1 MSTREKYN
9 GYSPEQRAQIGKYAA
24 ENGPTRASRHF
35 STLWNMDIPE
45 SSVRR
50 LKSEYLSK
58 VKELRARAEEN
69 DVPSVTSLP
78 TKPQGRPLMLGKVF
92 DTAVQDYV
100 TAMRAVGGVVNTNIC
115 MAAAEGIVASRDQG
129 LLAQHGG
136 HIQITNTWARSL
148 LTRMGYVKRKCS
160 NAGKVAVPRF
170 RELQGDFL
178 ADIQAEVI
186 MNEIPSELILNWDQ
200 TALHLV
206 PTGQW
211 TMHRSGEK
219 VVPIT
224 NSDDKRQITAVL
236 AVTMSGEYLPPQL
249 IYKGKTERCHPAGEV
264 PEGWDIWHSH
274 NHWSNEET
282 MMRYVEMVIAPFV
295 DDKRATLQLDKT
307 HPALAIFDC
316 FRGQTTPEFTA
327 VLKKHNII
335 QVHVPANCT
344 DKLQPLDISI
354 NKPMK
359 DELRR
364 RFQSWYAE
372 EVSKQLRTVSIHEV
386 RVDTSAAVIKSKS
399 LGWFVSAWQSL
410 SSRPTCTGCQWL

>member
-1 MSTREKYN
+1 
-9 GYSPEQRAQIGKYAA
+9 
-24 ENGPTRASRHF
+24 
-35 STLWNMDIPE
+35 
-45 SSVRR
+45 
-50 LKSEYLSK
+50 
-58 VKELRARAEEN
+58 
-69 DVPSVTSLP
+69 
-78 TKPQGRPLMLGKVF
+78 
-92 DTAVQDYV
+92 
-100 TAMRAVGGVVNTNIC
+100 
-115 MAAAEGIVASRDQG
+115 
-129 LLAQHGG
+129 
-136 HIQITNTWARSL
+136 
-148 LTRMGYVKRKCS
+148 
-160 NAGKVAVPRF
+160 
-170 RELQGDFL
+170 
-178 ADIQAEVI
+178 

-264 PEGWDIWHSH
+264 PDGWDIWHSH

-359 DELRR
+359 DGLRR

-410 SSRPTCTGCQWL
+410 SSRPTLAVNGFKKAGIYDAVTEVTKE

>member
-1 MSTREKYN
+1 MERLELLDI
-9 GYSPEQRAQIGKYAA
+9 SPRVGTWTFQNQVCG
-24 ENGPTRASRHF
+24 G
-35 STLWNMDIPE
+35 
-45 SSVRR
+45 R

-78 TKPQGRPLMLGKVF
+78 TKPQGRPLMLGKVI

-100 TAMRAVGGVVNTNIC
+100 TAMRAVGSVVNTNIC
-115 MAAAEGIVASRDQG
+115 MAVAEGIVASRDQG

-170 RELQGDFL
+170 LELQGDFL
-178 ADIQAEVI
+178 ADIQAEVV
-186 MNEIPSELILNWDQ
+186 MNEIPTELVLNWDQ

-211 TMHRSGEK
+211 TVHRSDEK

-224 NSDDKRQITAVL
+224 NSDDKCQITAVL
-236 AVTMSGEYLPPQL
+236 AVTITGEYLPPQL
-249 IYKGKTERCHPAGEV
+249 IYQGKTKRCHPAGEV

-274 NHWSNEET
+274 HPWSNEET
-282 MMRYVEMVIAPFV
+282 MLRYVEMVIAPFI
-295 DDKRATLQLDKT
+295 DAKRATLHLDKT

-316 FRGQTTPEFTA
+316 FRGQTTPEFA
-327 VLKKHNII
+327 EVLKKHNII
-335 QVHVPANCT
+335 QVAVPANCT

-364 RFQSWYAE
+364 RFHTWYAE

-410 SSRPTCTGCQWL
+410 SSRPTLAINGFKKAGIYDAVTEVTEE